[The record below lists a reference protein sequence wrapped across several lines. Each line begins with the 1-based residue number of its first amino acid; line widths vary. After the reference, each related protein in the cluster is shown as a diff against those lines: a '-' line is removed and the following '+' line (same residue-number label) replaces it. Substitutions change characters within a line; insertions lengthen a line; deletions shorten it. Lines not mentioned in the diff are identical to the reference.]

1 MRSMVT
7 RLALAAAIVG
17 LAGNAIAQDW
27 RVASLGATSPA
38 IFAERCNRAPNGL
51 PDGCVASGGADVQAA
66 WYTQPTDRY
75 QHAILGDA
83 LEAGALTVRL
93 ASGAQSTLTLPDSL
107 VFEDRTPRLADLD
120 GDGRTEIITIRS
132 STRSGG
138 SVAVYGVR
146 DEALVELGATP
157 FIGRSNRWLNIAG
170 IADFLG
176 RGDLQVAF
184 VETPHIGGTLKL
196 ATFDGHSMLVVAR
209 QSGFSN
215 HEIRSREQRLS
226 ALADIDGD
234 GRMDLALPDARRT
247 SLELVRFA
255 GSRIET
261 LASIPLPG
269 SVSLPI
275 LTEGSGQSMRFVT
288 GLANGQIISVQR

>member
-1 MRSMVT
+1 MRAC
-7 RLALAAAIVG
+7 LAL
-17 LAGNAIAQDW
+17 LACLITVPVSAQDW
-27 RVASLGATSPA
+27 HVRSLGEVSPSL
-38 IFAERCNRAPNGL
+38 FAERCQRATDGL
-51 PDGCVASGGADVQAA
+51 PDGCMVSGSGDVRAA

-75 QHAILGDA
+75 AHAILGDGI
-83 LEAGALTVRL
+83 EAGALRVRL
-93 ASGAQSTLTLPDSL
+93 ANGAQTDFVLPDNL

-132 STRSGG
+132 SNRSGG

-146 DEALVELGATP
+146 GESIVELAATP

-176 RGDLQVAF
+176 RSDLQVAF

-196 ATFDGHSMLVVAR
+196 AVFDGQSMRVVAR

-226 ALADIDGD
+226 AVADIDGD
-234 GRMDLALPDARRT
+234 GIVDLAVPNARRT

-255 GSRIET
+255 GGRIHT
-261 LASIPLPG
+261 LASVPLPS
-269 SVSLPI
+269 SVRQAVLS
-275 LTEGSGQSMRFVT
+275 EGQGASARFVI
-288 GLANGQIISVQR
+288 GLANGNIVSVQR